1 MFLERPHSNPLNTIK
16 CERID
21 TMGDLDTFTEN
32 GKIVKMEIDFSD
44 QVNELLAKC
53 EKLVRENPA
62 KLGEAIEQ
70 LSNLEKQT
78 RSGADMHSTSR
89 ILVGICQLSF
99 DAKQWD
105 TLNEQIQSL
114 IKRRG
119 QFKQAVTAMVQKCC
133 EFVKLLT
140 PKEEIQLITTLRTVT
155 AGKIYVEVE
164 RARLTYRLAQIK
176 EKEGN
181 LEEACKV
188 MQDTQAETLGSM
200 DRKEKTALILE
211 QIRYCLAVKDF
222 IQAHIISKKI
232 STRFFE
238 DAEEE
243 VQQLKLKYYQ
253 LMIEID
259 QHDAKYLD
267 ICRHYQAVFHTKAIK
282 EDPVKRQQ
290 TLKNVVLYAILAPYD
305 NEQSDLIHRVS
316 QERSL
321 DDIPDYK
328 KLLKA
333 FTTAELIS
341 WNLVISQYETLL
353 RQGTPTCLATDVFQP
368 NTPDGDKRW
377 KDFKSRIVEHNIRIM
392 AKYYGRIRLER
403 MSQLLNL
410 SSNEA
415 EEVLSYMVGNKTI
428 WAKVNRREGIINF
441 SAQKHPNEALND
453 WSSNLNKLM
462 NLVSRTNHLINKEE
476 MNYMS
481 RVDKTNIRAV
491 HD

>member
-1 MFLERPHSNPLNTIK
+1 MSF
-16 CERID
+16 
-21 TMGDLDTFTEN
+21 DLDTFTES
-32 GKIVKMEIDFSD
+32 GKIVKMEIDYSD
-44 QVNELLAKC
+44 QVTETLAKC
-53 EKLVRENPA
+53 EKLVRDKPA
-62 KLGEAIEQ
+62 NLGEAIEM

-78 RSGADMHSTSR
+78 RAGADMHSTSR
-89 ILVGICQLSF
+89 ILVGICQLSV

-114 IKRRG
+114 TKRRG

-133 EFVKLLT
+133 EFVELLE
-140 PKEEIQLITTLRTVT
+140 PKQELQLIGTLRTVT

-176 EKEGN
+176 EKEEN

-188 MQDTQAETLGSM
+188 MQETQVETLGSM
-200 DRKEKTALILE
+200 EKKEKTGLILE
-211 QIRYCLAVKDF
+211 QVRYCLAVKDY
-222 IQAHIISKKI
+222 IRAQIISKKI
-232 STRFFE
+232 STRFFDSEE
-238 DAEEE
+238 D

-259 QHDAKYLD
+259 QHNAKYLD
-267 ICRHYQAVFHTKAIK
+267 ICRHYQAVFQTKSIK
-282 EDPVKRQQ
+282 DDPVKRQQ

-316 QERSL
+316 QEKSL
-321 DDIPDYK
+321 DEIPEYR

-341 WNLVISQYETLL
+341 WNFVVSQYESAL
-353 RQGTPTCLATDVFQP
+353 RHGTPTCLATDVFQP
-368 NTPDGDKRW
+368 NTDDGENRW

-392 AKYYGRIRLER
+392 AKYYSRITLQR

-410 SSNEA
+410 SSDEA
-415 EEVLSYMVGNKTI
+415 EEVLSYMVVNKTI
-428 WAKVNRREGIINF
+428 WAKVDRLEGIINF
-441 SAQKHPNEALND
+441 SAQKHPNETLND
-453 WSSNLNKLM
+453 WSRNLNTLMKL
-462 NLVSRTNHLINKEE
+462 VGKTNHLINKEE

-481 RVDKTNIRAV
+481 RVDKTNIRAI